1 MAVVIRLQGL
11 PVVAGSADIRRF
23 FSGLNIPDGGVHIIG
38 GESGEAF
45 IIFATDEDAR
55 QAMSCSGGFI
65 KDSSVKLFLS
75 SKTEMQHIIEISRKR
90 FDRDGRETIP
100 GSRRTGSNS
109 GGSGVGNLSNLV
121 AAIKKGI
128 SKSNYGSLDALEDK
142 FHSSGSQNSDT
153 DLAESNY
160 EKSRQESD
168 NLYLFVRG
176 MPYAATEDDVHT
188 FFSGLQVDSVIMLK
202 SEDGQQNGDGMVKFA
217 TSSDAM
223 KGRQRNREYMG
234 SRFIEVYPS
243 NEVQWIKY
251 GGRVDEKV
259 DCHFDNEHV
268 SHLNKERY
276 SSSRD
281 HSSRR
286 DSSYLSSRKY
296 SHSRSPPRR
305 VMARSRSRSP
315 PRRAM
320 ARSRSSSL
328 RRAMARSCSRSPP
341 RRAMARSRSRSPP
354 RRGMVCSRSRS
365 PPRRAMARSRSRSLR
380 RAMARS
386 RSRSPLRR
394 GMARSRSRSPPR
406 RSMAHSRSPRS
417 GSSQSHLQHNEE
429 YYIHIKN
436 LPAAVEKRDLRVF
449 FGELDITSQQVI
461 FLRSHE
467 NEKKEAFVMFRSK
480 TEYRMAQNYHK
491 NVLFGQSVYIFP
503 ISKKMMLEVL
513 ESTEAKRSP
522 ERHHHVREK
531 CNRDGY
537 SGPKTCVYI
546 RNFPFDVTN
555 VEVQKFFAG
564 FNIDDSDIHLLYDDK
579 GIGLGEALV
588 KFRSED
594 QAQKAES
601 LNRRRFLGTEVLL
614 RCIPEEQMQE
624 FGINV
629 SSNKMQDHFHVY
641 DRGEQFCPVGSQG
654 PAMQGNIRPLSYNQP
669 SENFICSPDGYR
681 GPPPFAEFGGP
692 GISGGF
698 PDGCFLPNS
707 NFTGGSD
714 SITLI
719 RLKNIPFRA
728 SPNEILDF
736 FHGYKVI
743 PESISIQHNDYGM
756 PSGEAVLALVNYS
769 EAMAAINELNDR
781 PFGQRKA
788 KLSLM

>member
-55 QAMSCSGGFI
+55 RAMSCSGGFI

-75 SKTEMQHIIEISRKR
+75 SKTEMQHIIGISRKR
-90 FDRDGRETIP
+90 YDRDGRETIT
-100 GSRRTGSNS
+100 GSSRTGA
-109 GGSGVGNLSNLV
+109 SGVGNLSNLV

-128 SKSNYGSLDALEDK
+128 SKSKYGFVGALEDE

-153 DLAESNY
+153 DLAKSNY
-160 EKSRQESD
+160 DKSRQESD

-176 MPYAATEDDVHT
+176 MPYSATEDDVHT

-217 TSSDAM
+217 TSSDAV

-234 SRFIEVYPS
+234 SRFLEV
-243 NEVQWIKY
+243 
-251 GGRVDEKV
+251 
-259 DCHFDNEHV
+259 
-268 SHLNKERY
+268 
-276 SSSRD
+276 
-281 HSSRR
+281 
-286 DSSYLSSRKY
+286 
-296 SHSRSPPRR
+296 
-305 VMARSRSRSP
+305 
-315 PRRAM
+315 
-320 ARSRSSSL
+320 
-328 RRAMARSCSRSPP
+328 
-341 RRAMARSRSRSPP
+341 
-354 RRGMVCSRSRS
+354 
-365 PPRRAMARSRSRSLR
+365 
-380 RAMARS
+380 
-386 RSRSPLRR
+386 
-394 GMARSRSRSPPR
+394 
-406 RSMAHSRSPRS
+406 
-417 GSSQSHLQHNEE
+417 E
-429 YYIHIKN
+429 YYVHLTN
-436 LPAAVEKRDLRVF
+436 LSAAVEKRDLRVF
-449 FGELDITSQQVI
+449 FGELDLTNAQITFSG
-461 FLRSHE
+461 SHE
-467 NEKKEAFVMFRSK
+467 NEKKDAFVMLKSER
-480 TEYRMAQNYHK
+480 EYKMARKHHK

-503 ISKKMMLEVL
+503 ISKKSMSQLL
-513 ESTEAKRSP
+513 ESSEGKKSP
-522 ERHHHVREK
+522 EGHHHTREK
-531 CNRDGY
+531 GSRDGY
-537 SGPKTCVYI
+537 SGPKTCVYV
-546 RNFPFDVTN
+546 RNFPFDVTK

-564 FNIDDSDIHLLYDDK
+564 FNIGDSDIHLLYDDK

-588 KFRSED
+588 KFRSEE

-629 SSNKMQDHFHVY
+629 SSNKVQDHFHVY
-641 DRGEQFCPVGSQG
+641 DRGEHFCPVGPQG
-654 PAMQGNIRPLSYNQP
+654 PAMQENMPPTYNHP
-669 SENFICSPDGYR
+669 PDNFICSPDRFR
-681 GPPPFAEFGGP
+681 GPPPFTEFGGP

-714 SITLI
+714 RITLI

-743 PESISIQHNDYGM
+743 PESLSIQHNEYGM
-756 PSGEAVLALVNYS
+756 PSGEAVLALINYN
-769 EAMAAINELNDR
+769 EATTAVNELNDR
-781 PFGQRKA
+781 PFGQRKV
-788 KLSLM
+788 KLSLA